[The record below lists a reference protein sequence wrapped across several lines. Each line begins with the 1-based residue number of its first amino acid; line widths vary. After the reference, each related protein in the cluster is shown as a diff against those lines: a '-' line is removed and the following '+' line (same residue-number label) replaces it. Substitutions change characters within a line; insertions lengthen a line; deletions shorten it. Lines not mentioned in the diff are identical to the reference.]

1 MQYNESNYQRFMR
14 WLKIWLIVALIAIVI
29 YLIYKAVAKKE
40 DNTQHDSDNTKDDD
54 KSIVLAA
61 IDSIEKPDPLK
72 DINDVNNQAWKTITD
87 INNKNNMFTSHE
99 LKNNIF
105 NNAIKAGWTPPS

>member
-61 IDSIEKPDPLK
+61 IDSIEKGVRAVVILDGSIQNACLLELF
-72 DINDVNNQAWKTITD
+72 TD
-87 INNKNNMFTSHE
+87 HGVGTLIR
-99 LKNNIF
+99 
-105 NNAIKAGWTPPS
+105 